1 MPPSSTILNF
11 EVILHMILAGEAKY
25 VSNEVNESNA
35 SAQLNRLGNEILNTA
50 RAGSYSLVWTEDLYE
65 SVRSELEYS
74 GYSIQ
79 ENWVSREVTNENGD
93 TIYTFTDGEGAEYIV
108 AAITINGSLS
118 YGYVKEEEVDD
129 ETIFVFH
136 FVSLDDSGI
145 SPLRKNS
152 QNGWVISWE
161 NAESIQYEDDTDS
174 NDEEDESEE
183 VVDEETSSVDENLT
197 VVSEE

>member
-1 MPPSSTILNF
+1 
-11 EVILHMILAGEAKY
+11 MILAGEAKY

-35 SAQLNRLGNEILNTA
+35 SAQLNRLENEILNAA

-79 ENWVSREVTNENGD
+79 ENWVTADVVNENGD
-93 TIYTFTDGEGAEYIV
+93 TIYTYTDNEDAEYIV
-108 AAITINGSLS
+108 AAITINGSLN

-161 NAESIQYEDDTDS
+161 NAESIQYEDDTGS

-183 VVDEETSSVDENLT
+183 VVDEETSSVDENLA

>member
-35 SAQLNRLGNEILNTA
+35 SAQLNRLENEILSVA

-79 ENWVSREVTNENGD
+79 ENWVLREVTNENGD

-118 YGYVKEEEVDD
+118 YGYVKEEVVDD

-145 SPLRKNS
+145 SPLYRES
-152 QNGWVISWE
+152 QNGWIISWE
-161 NAESIQYEDDTDS
+161 NADSIQYDESESSEED
-174 NDEEDESEE
+174 DESEE
-183 VVDEETSSVDENLT
+183 IVDEETSSVDESLT
-197 VVSEE
+197 VVSEEE